1 MMAQML
7 NSPVEMLD
15 PSAPFQVVLDE
26 LAIMRRAILTGCWR
40 KAAA

>member
-1 MMAQML
+1 ML

-26 LAIMRRAILTGCWR
+26 LAYYATWR
-40 KAAA
+40 S